1 VLREGAVEA
10 MATWR
15 TRPDGQR
22 SAAAKKRRRKKPGG
36 NGGGDRRGNGS
47 GNAVGGGGGVAAATS
62 GVDEGNRDGGCA
74 PAPGVGARVSAFLGT
89 VLGGGGGG
97 SGEAPRVGTHTA
109 PLEPA
114 DASPTQAGLLQELI
128 TTRRALHDREKVLA
142 LTRKQLRRETKT
154 AKARHQQL
162 ARRGSKAEKKLSR
175 KLFAKQAR
183 GVAGAARKERERIRK
198 RKQPEGELLHSSARK
213 HQRLL
218 GKGGD
223 GRGGGGGRGGSG
235 FSGSGSGGGARGGGR
250 GGGARGGGRG
260 GGRGSGGRGGR

>member
-1 VLREGAVEA
+1 

-22 SAAAKKRRRKKPGG
+22 SAAAKKRRRKKS
-36 NGGGDRRGNGS
+36 GGGRGSDRH
-47 GNAVGGGGGVAAATS
+47 
-62 GVDEGNRDGGCA
+62 
-74 PAPGVGARVSAFLGT
+74 
-89 VLGGGGGG
+89 GGGGG
-97 SGEAPRVGTHTA
+97 SDEAPRVGTHAA

-114 DASPTQAGLLQELI
+114 DASRQELL
-128 TTRRALHDREKVLA
+128 TVRRALRDREQVLA

-154 AKARHQQL
+154 AKARHRQL

-183 GVAGAARKERERIRK
+183 GIAGAARKERERIRK

-218 GKGGD
+218 EGYAA
-223 GRGGGGGRGGSG
+223 GSG
-235 FSGSGSGGGARGGGR
+235 NSGSSARGGASWR
-250 GGGARGGGRG
+250 
-260 GGRGSGGRGGR
+260 